1 MNAMRKRDL
10 ALILI
15 LLALCIAAPYIV
27 DWFAALPLWR

>member
-1 MNAMRKRDL
+1 MSKRDL

-27 DWFAALPLWR
+27 EWFAATMTHILGG